1 MRPTGFIW
9 RKFWRLMARLAAE
22 MPVTSN
28 HQFSLEEHG
37 LDALHRPMRA
47 DRLLSSRTVRAAI
60 VASLRHGDATLDST
74 ARTLKVSG
82 RTLQRHLGRMGT
94 SHSEMLA
101 EIRLRIACR
110 LLADS
115 SKRLS
120 DIAKLLGYTNASSFS
135 RSFARLMKIQPVVY
149 RRQQRARKHDRVR
162 PRGRPHAVGR

>member
-1 MRPTGFIW
+1 
-9 RKFWRLMARLAAE
+9 
-22 MPVTSN
+22 
-28 HQFSLEEHG
+28 
-37 LDALHRPMRA
+37 MRA
-47 DRLLSSRTVRAAI
+47 IRLPSAQTIRAAI

-74 ARTLKVSG
+74 ARALEISG

-101 EIRLRIACR
+101 EVRLKIACR

-115 SKRLS
+115 SNRLS
-120 DIAKLLGYTNASSFS
+120 DIARFLGYTNASSFS
-135 RSFARLMKIQPVVY
+135 RAFARLMKIQPVVY